1 MITLYSKIEES
12 KEYLLQ
18 FIKDKPEKAIV
29 LGTGLGD
36 FESSLESK
44 IRVPYCDIPHF
55 SVSTVS
61 SHKGELIFGYL
72 SGLPVLLMSG
82 RFHYYEG
89 YSAEQLTYPVRV
101 LKSLGVKHIIFTNA
115 AGGINPHFN
124 EGDLVIVS
132 DHINMMPE
140 HPLRGT
146 NDERLGPRFPDMAE
160 AYNKNINSIFLEIAK
175 KLNIKM
181 FKGIYLALQGP
192 SLETPAEYKMARILG
207 ADLVGM
213 STVPEVIVARHCR
226 LEVTVFSIV
235 SNVCYPKSKIT
246 ETLLEEV
253 IEVVSRSAQKLHNV
267 LNYYFESLKH

>member
-160 AYNKNINSIFLEIAK
+160 AYDKNINSVFLEIAK